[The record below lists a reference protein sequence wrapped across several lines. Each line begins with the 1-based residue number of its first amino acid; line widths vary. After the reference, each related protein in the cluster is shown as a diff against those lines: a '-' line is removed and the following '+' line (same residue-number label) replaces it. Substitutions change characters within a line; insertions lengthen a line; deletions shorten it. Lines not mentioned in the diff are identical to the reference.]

1 MRSIRRAVG
10 EALMF
15 ATEPRHAVQNPKCGA
30 ANVVARG
37 PCMLYIPRWPWHAAV
52 ELGEE
57 FFYPNNTIARIP
69 PCAAQIFHPTGAL
82 RRQSR

>member
-37 PCMLYIPRWPWHAAV
+37 PCMLYIPRWPWHAAA
-52 ELGEE
+52 ELGA
-57 FFYPNNTIARIP
+57 TLHAP
-69 PCAAQIFHPTGAL
+69 PQYWRSQPRGLKAL
-82 RRQSR
+82 FGDTPQGGR